1 MTGKTSQRVSGR
13 SAACAWPALLLV
25 ACGATAEEQGSGA
38 LADAGCGPQ
47 ARYASSVSDY
57 AFGLGQDV
65 GRDRFPELVF
75 GPPKGAG
82 CCQGSTT
89 DVVSLG
95 NGGSVT
101 LGFDAAIVDLAGPD
115 FIVFENA
122 FWVNGDSTQVFAELA
137 TVSVSADGAEFVEF
151 PCTAVAPPYG
161 SCAGWHPV
169 YANPDGNDI
178 DPLDPGTAGGDAFDL
193 AEVGL
198 STARF
203 VRIVDR
209 VDLTGTN
216 GVFDLDAVGIVHAA
230 CP

>member
-1 MTGKTSQRVSGR
+1 MRGKTSQNVSGR
-13 SAACAWPALLLV
+13 SAAYACAAMLLV
-25 ACGATAEEQGSGA
+25 ACGNTPEGEGA
-38 LADAGCGPQ
+38 AAAADAGCRPE

-57 AFGLGQDV
+57 AFGLGQQD
-65 GRDRFPELVF
+65 GRDRFPEIVF

-89 DVVSLG
+89 DVASLG

-101 LGFDAAIVDLAGPD
+101 LGFEASISDLPGPD
-115 FIVFENA
+115 FIVFENP
-122 FWVNGDSTQVFAELA
+122 FWVNGDSSQVFAELA
-137 TVSVSADGAEFVEF
+137 TVSVSADGVEFVDF
-151 PCTAVAPPYG
+151 ACTAVAPPYG

-169 YANPDGNDI
+169 YANPDQNDI
-178 DPLDPGTAGGDAFDL
+178 DPLDPDTAGGDAFDL

-209 VDLTGTN
+209 EDLTGTN